1 MTDHRPGRCEN
12 ENRLQFRSVTDT
24 GYGLIIGGEKV
35 EAEGGYDIV
44 NPATEQVVGVA
55 PDASAQQAAD
65 ACAAAK
71 DAFDA
76 WSRTSQEERSAL
88 LTRFAEVWDAH
99 AAELVPL
106 VQAETGATMR
116 VAKTMQV
123 PQVSARFRR
132 YAQPESN
139 LVALPPAVMPGT
151 ALAPG
156 GIIGGV
162 EHRAPVGVVAALA
175 AYNFPVTNMA
185 GKVAP
190 ALAMGN
196 TVVIKPP
203 VQDPLAVIRMG
214 ELFEEAGFPAGVVN
228 VVSANSV
235 EAAEAIT
242 THPDVDMIS
251 FTGSTAVGCRI
262 AEVGGKQMKRLLLEL
277 GGKGAAIVFD
287 DADLKNVI
295 SNVSSTWTFH
305 SGQICTSPTRVVVQR
320 GVYDELVGKLTGMA
334 GHLKVGDPLER
345 DTVLGPVITGTHR
358 ERVEGL
364 VRSATDEGATLATGG
379 KRPELDTGF
388 YVAPTLVVDA
398 TNDMTIAR
406 EEVFGPVITVIPFD
420 TEDEAIAI
428 ANDSPYGLYNYVFSE
443 DSGKAMAV
451 AKLLRSG
458 NVGINTL
465 QRNHEAAFGGF
476 KYSGVGRDGG
486 SWGLHAYSEM
496 QSIVWKG

>member
-1 MTDHRPGRCEN
+1 M
-12 ENRLQFRSVTDT
+12 TDT
-24 GYGLIIGGEKV
+24 GYQLIIGGERV
-35 EAEGGYDIV
+35 EAAGGYDVV
-44 NPATEQVVGVA
+44 NPATEAVVGVA
-55 PDASAQQAAD
+55 PDASVAQAEA
-65 ACAAAK
+65 ACAAAR
-71 DAFDA
+71 AASAA
-76 WSRTSQEERSAL
+76 WARTPMEERCAL
-88 LTRFAEVWDAH
+88 LARVADVIDAH
-99 AAELVPL
+99 RDELVPL

-123 PQVSARFRR
+123 PQAAARFRR
-132 YAQPESN
+132 YAQVESN
-139 LVALPPAVMPGT
+139 LVALPPAVMPST

-162 EHRAPVGVVAALA
+162 EHRAPIGVVACLA

-185 GKVAP
+185 GKMAP

-196 TVVIKPP
+196 TLVVKPP
-203 VQDPLAVIRMG
+203 VQDPLGVIRMA

-228 VVSANSV
+228 VVSASTV

-242 THPDVDMIS
+242 TSPDVDMIS
-251 FTGSTAVGCRI
+251 FTGSTGVGCRI

-305 SGQICTSPTRVVVQR
+305 SGQICTSPTRIVVQR
-320 GVYDELVGKLTGMA
+320 GIYDELVGKLTGMA

-345 DTVLGPVITGTHR
+345 DTVLGPVITGAHR

-364 VRSATDEGATLATGG
+364 IASASAEGAVLAAGG
-379 KRPELDTGF
+379 SRPDLDTGF
-388 YVAPTLVVDA
+388 YVSPTLVVDA
-398 TNDMTIAR
+398 TNEMTIAR

-428 ANDSPYGLYNYVFSE
+428 SNDSPYGLYDYVFSE
-443 DSGKAMAV
+443 DTGRAMAV
-451 AKLLRSG
+451 AKLLQAG

-486 SWGLHAYSEM
+486 SWGLHAYSEL

>member
-1 MTDHRPGRCEN
+1 MTDAEYR
-12 ENRLQFRSVTDT
+12 
-24 GYGLIIGGEKV
+24 LIIGGERV
-35 EAEGGYDIV
+35 EGAGGYDVV
-44 NPATEQVVGVA
+44 NPATEEVVGTA

-65 ACAAAK
+65 ACQAAR

-76 WSRTSQEERSAL
+76 WSRTSFEERYAL
-88 LTRFAEVWDAH
+88 LDRFADVWDAH
-99 AAELVPL
+99 RDELVPL
-106 VQAETGATMR
+106 VQAETGATLR

-139 LVALPPAVMPGT
+139 LVALPPAVMPST

-214 ELFEEAGFPAGVVN
+214 ELFAEAGFPDGVVN
-228 VVSANSV
+228 VASASTV

-242 THPDVDMIS
+242 THREVDMIS
-251 FTGSTAVGCRI
+251 FTGSTGVGCRI
-262 AEVGGKQMKRLLLEL
+262 AEVAGKQMKRLLLEL
-277 GGKGAAIVFD
+277 GGKGAAIVFE
-287 DADLKNVI
+287 DADMKNVV

-305 SGQICTSPTRVVVQR
+305 SGQICTSPTRVVVHR
-320 GVYDELVGKLTGMA
+320 SRYDELVGKLAGMA

-345 DTVLGPVITGTHR
+345 DTVIGPVISGAHR
-358 ERVEGL
+358 DRVEAL
-364 VRSATDEGATLATGG
+364 VATATAEGATLATGG
-379 KRPELDTGF
+379 SRPDLERGF
-388 YVAPTLVVDA
+388 YVAPTLVVEADN
-398 TNDMTIAR
+398 TMTIAR
-406 EEVFGPVITVIPFD
+406 EEAFAPVITVIPFD
-420 TEDEAIAI
+420 DDDEAIAI
-428 ANDSPYGLYNYVFSE
+428 ANDSDYGLYSYVFAG
-443 DSGKAMAV
+443 DTGKAMAV
-451 AKLLRSG
+451 AKLIRAG

-496 QSIVWKG
+496 QSIIWKG

>member
-1 MTDHRPGRCEN
+1 MTDTDY
-12 ENRLQFRSVTDT
+12 RL
-24 GYGLIIGGEKV
+24 LIGGEKV
-35 EAEGGYDIV
+35 DAAGGYDIV
-44 NPATEQVVGVA
+44 NPATEQLVAVA
-55 PDASAQQAAD
+55 PDASVEQAEAACD
-65 ACAAAK
+65 AARA
-71 DAFDA
+71 AFDGWA
-76 WSRTSQEERSAL
+76 RTPMEERCAL
-88 LTRFAEVWDAH
+88 LARFADLWDAH
-99 AAELVPL
+99 SDELIPL

-116 VAKTMQV
+116 VAKTIQV

-132 YAQPESN
+132 YAKPETN
-139 LVALPPAVMPGT
+139 LVPLPPAVMPST
-151 ALAPG
+151 PLAPG
-156 GIIGGV
+156 GVIGAV

-196 TVVIKPP
+196 TLVIKPP
-203 VQDPLAVIRMG
+203 VQDPLGVIRMG
-214 ELFEEAGFPAGVVN
+214 ELLQEAGFPDGVVN

-242 THPDVDMIS
+242 THKEVDMIS
-251 FTGSTAVGCRI
+251 FTGSTGVGCRI
-262 AEVGGKQMKRLLLEL
+262 AEVAGNQMKRLLLEL

-305 SGQICTSPTRVVVQR
+305 SGQICTSPTRVVAQR
-320 GVYDELVGKLTGMA
+320 GIYDELVGKLTGMA
-334 GHLKVGDPLER
+334 GFLKVGDPLEK
-345 DTVLGPVITGTHR
+345 DTVLGPVITGVHR
-358 ERVEGL
+358 TRVEGL
-364 VRSATDEGATLATGG
+364 IESATREGATLATGG
-379 KRPELDTGF
+379 ERPPLDTGF

-398 TNDMTIAR
+398 TNEMTIAR

-428 ANDSPYGLYNYVFSE
+428 ANDSPYGLYDYVFSA
-443 DSGKAMAV
+443 DSAKAMEV
-451 AKLLRSG
+451 AKLLRAG

-496 QSIVWKG
+496 QSIMWLG

>member
-1 MTDHRPGRCEN
+1 MTSETNPFH
-12 ENRLQFRSVTDT
+12 L
-24 GYGLIIGGEKV
+24 LIGGEKV
-35 EAEGGYDIV
+35 VADGGYDIV
-44 NPATEQVVGVA
+44 NPSTEQLVGVA
-55 PDASAQQAAD
+55 PNASVEQAQA

-71 DAFDA
+71 DAFES
-76 WSRTSQEERSAL
+76 WSRTSMDERCAL
-88 LTRFAEVWDAH
+88 LARVADVIDAH
-99 AAELVPL
+99 KDELVPL

-123 PQVSARFRR
+123 PQAAARFRR
-132 YAQPESN
+132 YAQVESN
-139 LVALPPAVMPGT
+139 LVALPPAVMPT
-151 ALAPG
+151 TPLAPG

-185 GKVAP
+185 GKMAP

-196 TVVIKPP
+196 TLVIKPP
-203 VQDPLAVIRMG
+203 VQDPLGVIRMA
-214 ELFEEAGFPAGVVN
+214 ELFAEAGFPPGVVN
-228 VVSANSV
+228 VVSANTV

-242 THPDVDMIS
+242 TSPDVDMIS
-251 FTGSTAVGCRI
+251 FTGSTGVGCRI
-262 AEVGGKQMKRLLLEL
+262 AEVAGKQMKRLLLEL

-305 SGQICTSPTRVVVQR
+305 SGQICTSPTRIVVQR
-320 GVYDELVGKLTGMA
+320 GVYDELVGKLAAMA
-334 GHLKVGDPLER
+334 PHLKVGDPLER
-345 DTVLGPVITGTHR
+345 DTVLGPVITEAHR
-358 ERVEGL
+358 DRVEAL
-364 VRSATDEGATLATGG
+364 IRTATDEGATLAAGG
-379 KRPELDTGF
+379 KRPEIDTGF

-398 TNDMTIAR
+398 TNHMTVAR
-406 EEVFGPVITVIPFD
+406 EEAFGPVITVIPFD

-428 ANDSPYGLYNYVFSE
+428 ANDSPYGLYDYVFSA
-443 DSGKAMAV
+443 DSGRAMAV
-451 AKLLRSG
+451 AKLLRAG
-458 NVGINTL
+458 NIGINTL

>member
-1 MTDHRPGRCEN
+1 
-12 ENRLQFRSVTDT
+12 VTDRD
-24 GYGLIIGGEKV
+24 YRLIIGGDHV
-35 EAEGGYDIV
+35 EAAGGYDIV

-55 PDASAQQAAD
+55 PDASVAQAGAAAD
-65 ACAAAK
+65 AARA
-71 DAFDA
+71 AFDS
-76 WSRTSQEERSAL
+76 WSRTTPEERGAL
-88 LTRFAEVWDAH
+88 LNRFADLWDAH
-99 AAELVPL
+99 AEELIGL
-106 VQAETGATMR
+106 VQAETGATLR
-116 VAKTMQV
+116 VAKTIQV

-132 YAQPESN
+132 YARPESN
-139 LVALPPAVMPGT
+139 LVALPPAVMPT
-151 ALAPG
+151 TPLAPG
-156 GIIGGV
+156 GIIGAV

-196 TVVIKPP
+196 TLVIKPP
-203 VQDPLAVIRMG
+203 VQDPLGVIRMG
-214 ELFEEAGFPAGVVN
+214 ELLEEAGFPPGVVN

-242 THPDVDMIS
+242 THPEVDMIS
-251 FTGSTAVGCRI
+251 FTGSTGVGCRI
-262 AEVGGKQMKRLLLEL
+262 AEVAGKQMKRLLLEL

-287 DADLKNVI
+287 DADLKDVV

-305 SGQICTSPTRVVVQR
+305 SGQICTSPTRIVVQR
-320 GVYDELVGKLTGMA
+320 GVYDELVARLAGMA

-345 DTVLGPVITGTHR
+345 DTVLGPVITGAHR
-358 ERVEGL
+358 DRVEGL
-364 VRSATDEGATLATGG
+364 IRSATDEGATVVTGG
-379 KRPELDTGF
+379 TRPDLETGF

-398 TNDMTIAR
+398 TNQMTIAR

-420 TEDEAIAI
+420 TEDEAITI
-428 ANDSPYGLYNYVFSE
+428 ANDSPYGLYSYVFSA
-443 DSGKAMAV
+443 DSGRAMAV
-451 AKLLRSG
+451 AKLLRAG

-496 QSIVWKG
+496 QSIMWKG

>member
-1 MTDHRPGRCEN
+1 MTD
-12 ENRLQFRSVTDT
+12 TYD
-24 GYGLIIGGEKV
+24 LIIGGERV
-35 EAEGGYDIV
+35 EGAGGYDVV

-55 PDASAQQAAD
+55 PNASVDQAQQA
-65 ACAAAK
+65 CAVARE
-71 DAFDA
+71 AFDA
-76 WSRTSQEERSAL
+76 WSRTPMVERCAIL
-88 LTRFAEVWDAH
+88 DRIADVLDAH
-99 AAELVPL
+99 RDELVPL

-123 PQVSARFRR
+123 PQAAARFRR
-132 YAQPESN
+132 YAQVESN
-139 LVALPPAVMPGT
+139 LVALPPATMPTT

-162 EHRAPVGVVAALA
+162 QHRAPVGVVAALA

-185 GKVAP
+185 GKIAP

-196 TVVIKPP
+196 TLVVKPP
-203 VQDPLAVIRMG
+203 TQDPLGVIRMV
-214 ELFEEAGFPAGVVN
+214 ELFAEAGLPPGVVN
-228 VVSANSV
+228 VVSADTV

-242 THPDVDMIS
+242 TSADVDMIS
-251 FTGSTAVGCRI
+251 FTGSTGVGCRI
-262 AEVGGKQMKRLLLEL
+262 AEVAGKQMKRLLLEL

-287 DADLKNVI
+287 DADLKNAI
-295 SNVSSTWTFH
+295 SNISSTWTFH
-305 SGQICTSPTRVVVQR
+305 SGQICTSPTRVVAQR
-320 GVYDELVGKLTGMA
+320 GVYDELVGKLSAMA

-345 DTVLGPVITGTHR
+345 DTVLGPVITGAHR
-358 ERVEGL
+358 ERVEGI
-364 VRSATDEGATLATGG
+364 VRSATDQGATIAAGG
-379 KRPELDTGF
+379 ERPDLGTGF

-398 TNDMTIAR
+398 TNDMTVAR
-406 EEVFGPVITVIPFD
+406 EEIFGPVITVIPFD
-420 TEDEAIAI
+420 TDDEAVAI
-428 ANDSPYGLYNYVFSE
+428 SNDSDYGLYDYVFTA
-443 DSGKAMAV
+443 DTAKAMEV
-451 AKLLRSG
+451 AKVLRAG

>member
-1 MTDHRPGRCEN
+1 
-12 ENRLQFRSVTDT
+12 
-24 GYGLIIGGEKV
+24 
-35 EAEGGYDIV
+35 
-44 NPATEQVVGVA
+44 
-55 PDASAQQAAD
+55 
-65 ACAAAK
+65 
-71 DAFDA
+71 
-76 WSRTSQEERSAL
+76 
-88 LTRFAEVWDAH
+88 
-99 AAELVPL
+99 
-106 VQAETGATMR
+106 
-116 VAKTMQV
+116 
-123 PQVSARFRR
+123 
-132 YAQPESN
+132 
-139 LVALPPAVMPGT
+139 MPTT

-162 EHRAPVGVVAALA
+162 EHRAPVGVVAAIA

-185 GKVAP
+185 GKIAP

-196 TVVIKPP
+196 TVVVKPP
-203 VQDPLAVIRMG
+203 TQDPLGVIRMV
-214 ELFEEAGFPAGVVN
+214 ELFEEAGLPPGVVN
-228 VVSANSV
+228 TVSANTV

-242 THPDVDMIS
+242 GSPDVDMIS
-251 FTGSTAVGCRI
+251 FTGSTGVGCRI
-262 AEVGGKQMKRLLLEL
+262 AEVGGRQMKRLLLEL

-320 GVYDELVGKLTGMA
+320 GLYDELVGKLAGMA

-345 DTVLGPVITGTHR
+345 DTVIGPVISGAHR
-358 ERVEGL
+358 DRVEAL
-364 VRSATDEGATLATGG
+364 IRTATDEGATVATGG
-379 KRPELDTGF
+379 KRPEIDTGF

-398 TNDMTIAR
+398 TNQMTVAR
-406 EEVFGPVITVIPFD
+406 EEAFAPVITVIPFD
-420 TEDEAIAI
+420 ADDEAIAI
-428 ANDSPYGLYNYVFSE
+428 ANDSPYGLYNYVFSG
-443 DSGKAMAV
+443 DTGRAMEV

-496 QSIVWKG
+496 QSIVWMG

>member
-1 MTDHRPGRCEN
+1 
-12 ENRLQFRSVTDT
+12 VTDT

-320 GVYDELVGKLTGMA
+320 GVYDELVGKLSGMA

-364 VRSATDEGATLATGG
+364 VRSATDEGATLAAGG

>member
-1 MTDHRPGRCEN
+1 
-12 ENRLQFRSVTDT
+12 VTDT

>member
-1 MTDHRPGRCEN
+1 LPE
-12 ENRLQFRSVTDT
+12 
-24 GYGLIIGGEKV
+24 GYSLLIGGERV
-35 EAEGGYDIV
+35 AAPEGYDVI
-44 NPATEQVVGVA
+44 NPSTESVVGLA
-55 PDASAQQAAD
+55 PNASVEQAAA
-65 ACAAAK
+65 ACSAARE
-71 DAFDA
+71 AFDA
-76 WSRTSQEERSAL
+76 WSRTPTGERCAIL
-88 LTRFAEVWDAH
+88 DRIADVLDAH
-99 AAELVPL
+99 RDELVPL

-123 PQVSARFRR
+123 PQAAARFRR
-132 YAQPESN
+132 YAQVESN
-139 LVALPPAVMPGT
+139 LVPLPPAVMPTT

-162 EHRAPVGVVAALA
+162 EHRAPVGVVAAIA

-185 GKVAP
+185 GKIAP

-196 TVVIKPP
+196 TVVVKPP
-203 VQDPLAVIRMG
+203 TQDPLGVLRMV
-214 ELFEEAGFPAGVVN
+214 ELFEEAGLPPGVVN
-228 VVSANSV
+228 TVSANTV

-242 THPDVDMIS
+242 GSPDVDMIS
-251 FTGSTAVGCRI
+251 FTGSTGVGCRI
-262 AEVGGKQMKRLLLEL
+262 AEVGGRQMKRLLLEL

-320 GVYDELVGKLTGMA
+320 GLYDELVGKLTGMA

-345 DTVLGPVITGTHR
+345 DTVIGPVISGAHR
-358 ERVEGL
+358 DRVEAL
-364 VRSATDEGATLATGG
+364 IRTATDEGATLATGG
-379 KRPELDTGF
+379 KRPEIDTGF

-398 TNDMTIAR
+398 TNQMTVAR
-406 EEVFGPVITVIPFD
+406 EEAFAPVITVIPFD

-428 ANDSPYGLYNYVFSE
+428 ANDSPYGLYNYVFSG
-443 DSGKAMAV
+443 DTGRAMEV

>member
-1 MTDHRPGRCEN
+1 LTE
-12 ENRLQFRSVTDT
+12 EYSL
-24 GYGLIIGGEKV
+24 LIGGERV
-35 EAEGGYDIV
+35 AAPDGYEVI
-44 NPATEQVVGVA
+44 NPSTEKVVGMA
-55 PDASAQQAAD
+55 PNASVEQAAA
-65 ACAAAK
+65 ACSAAR
-71 DAFDA
+71 DAFDS
-76 WSRTSQEERSAL
+76 WSRTPMGERCAIL
-88 LTRFAEVWDAH
+88 DRIADVLDAH
-99 AAELVPL
+99 RDELVPL

-123 PQVSARFRR
+123 PQAAARFRR
-132 YAQPESN
+132 YAQVETN
-139 LVALPPAVMPGT
+139 LVPLPPAVMPTT

-162 EHRAPVGVVAALA
+162 EHRAPVGVVAAIA

-185 GKVAP
+185 GKIAP

-196 TVVIKPP
+196 TVVVKPP
-203 VQDPLAVIRMG
+203 TQDPLGVIRMV
-214 ELFEEAGFPAGVVN
+214 ELFEEAGLPPGVVN
-228 VVSANSV
+228 TVSANTV

-242 THPDVDMIS
+242 GSPDVDMIS
-251 FTGSTAVGCRI
+251 FTGSTGVGCRI
-262 AEVGGKQMKRLLLEL
+262 AEVGGRQMKRLLLEL

-320 GVYDELVGKLTGMA
+320 GLYDELVGKLTGMA

-345 DTVLGPVITGTHR
+345 DTVIGPVISGAHR
-358 ERVEGL
+358 DRVEAL
-364 VRSATDEGATLATGG
+364 IRTATDEGATVATGG
-379 KRPELDTGF
+379 KRPEIDTGF

-398 TNDMTIAR
+398 TNQMTVAR
-406 EEVFGPVITVIPFD
+406 EEAFAPVITVIPFD
-420 TEDEAIAI
+420 TDDEAIAI
-428 ANDSPYGLYNYVFSE
+428 ANDSPYGLYNYVFSG
-443 DSGKAMAV
+443 DTGRAMEV

-496 QSIVWKG
+496 QSIVWMG

>member
-1 MTDHRPGRCEN
+1 MADEY
-12 ENRLQFRSVTDT
+12 RL
-24 GYGLIIGGEKV
+24 LIGGDHVAGDGAYEV
-35 EAEGGYDIV
+35 VD
-44 NPATEQVVGVA
+44 PSTEQVVGQA
-55 PDASAQQAAD
+55 PDASVDQAAA
-65 ACAAAK
+65 ACAAARG
-71 DAFDA
+71 AFDG

-88 LTRFAEVWDAH
+88 LSRVADLIDAH
-99 AAELVPL
+99 RDELVPL

-123 PQVSARFRR
+123 PQAAARFRR
-132 YAQPESN
+132 YAQVESD
-139 LVALPPAVMPGT
+139 LVPLPPAVMPTT

-185 GKVAP
+185 GKMAP

-196 TVVIKPP
+196 TLVVKPP
-203 VQDPLAVIRMG
+203 VQDPLGVIRMG
-214 ELFEEAGFPAGVVN
+214 ELFEEAGFPPGVVN
-228 VVSANSV
+228 VVSASSV

-242 THPDVDMIS
+242 TSPDVDMVS
-251 FTGSTAVGCRI
+251 FTGSTGVGCRI
-262 AEVGGKQMKRLLLEL
+262 AEVAGKQMKRLLLEL

-287 DADLKNVI
+287 DADLKNVV

-320 GVYDELVGKLTGMA
+320 GVYDELVGALTAMA
-334 GHLKVGDPLER
+334 PHLKVGDPLER
-345 DTVLGPVITGTHR
+345 DTVVGPVITEAHR
-358 ERVEGL
+358 DRVEAL
-364 VRSATDEGATLATGG
+364 IRTATDEGATLAVGG
-379 KRPELDTGF
+379 KRPEVDTGF

-398 TNDMTIAR
+398 TNEMTVAR
-406 EEVFGPVITVIPFD
+406 EEAFGPVITVIPFD
-420 TEDEAIAI
+420 TEDEAIQI
-428 ANDSPYGLYNYVFSE
+428 ANDSPYGLYDYVFSA
-443 DSGKAMAV
+443 DSGRAMAV
-451 AKLLRSG
+451 AKLLRAG

-486 SWGLHAYSEM
+486 SWGLHAYSEL

>member
-1 MTDHRPGRCEN
+1 MSDAAQY
-12 ENRLQFRSVTDT
+12 RL
-24 GYGLIIGGEKV
+24 LIGGEHV
-35 EAEGGYDIV
+35 ATEASYDVV
-44 NPATEQVVGVA
+44 NPSTEQVVGSA
-55 PDASAQQAAD
+55 PDATVAQAEE
-65 ACAAAK
+65 ACHAAK
-71 DAFDA
+71 EAFEG
-76 WSRTSQEERSAL
+76 WQRTTMEERCAL
-88 LTRFAEVWDAH
+88 LGRFADVWDAH
-99 AAELVPL
+99 NAELVPL

-139 LVALPPAVMPGT
+139 LVALPPAVMPTT

-185 GKVAP
+185 GKIAP

-196 TVVIKPP
+196 TLVIKPP

-228 VVSANSV
+228 VVSASSI

-242 THPDVDMIS
+242 TSPDVDMIS
-251 FTGSTAVGCRI
+251 FTGSTGVGCRI
-262 AEVGGKQMKRLLLEL
+262 AEVAGKQMKRLLLEL

-287 DADLKNVI
+287 DADLKNVV
-295 SNVSSTWTFH
+295 SNVTSTWTFH
-305 SGQICTSPTRVVVQR
+305 SGQICTSPTRIVVQR
-320 GVYDELVGKLTGMA
+320 GVYDELVGKLSGMA
-334 GHLKVGDPLER
+334 PHLKVGDPLER
-345 DTVLGPVITGTHR
+345 DTVVGPVITEAHR
-358 ERVEGL
+358 DRVEAL
-364 VRSATDEGATLATGG
+364 IRTATDQGATLAVGG
-379 KRPELDTGF
+379 KRPELDSGF

-398 TNDMTIAR
+398 TNDMTISR
-406 EEVFGPVITVIPFD
+406 EEAFGPVITVIPFD

-428 ANDSPYGLYNYVFSE
+428 ANDSPYGLYDYVFSA
-443 DSGKAMAV
+443 DSGRAMAV
-451 AKLLRSG
+451 AKLLRAG
-458 NVGINTL
+458 NIGINTL

-496 QSIVWKG
+496 QSIVWSA